1 MNQDAQN
8 IYEAY
13 VTESP
18 EEIAKIDKRIAR
30 LQSQKAQ
37 LQQSGTPTT
46 SSSTSTTTTGTA
58 SSRRGTSNRDINNR
72 AKANA
77 ADAAKR
83 AASNKTQN
91 ASNWANYGPGAAA
104 FQSGAGQF
112 DTAPAQEPKSVQP
125 KIDQPKDAEDTAATA
140 SGEAERAESPENF
153 YNGLG
158 RPPVSRNRNSPE
170 RIAALQKRQA
180 ENPGVGPDRTFG
192 TGAPSDE
199 ESAAA
204 SAAIDSGEIS
214 SKPAGTEFD
223 PWRQEQMR
231 INKTAEMPDNW
242 RNASWAKRART
253 MGGRNPARVKALAQK
268 EWERKEAMRKEREMA
283 TSELNPNRQT
293 GAQYLGNQLKKMPG
307 NISAGLQ
314 GLGSA
319 IFGKNKIPQTTAAG
333 DAVRDANGKLQW
345 KDNSTGKP
353 GLFQR
358 AGGAVKKA
366 LTPSKPAAPAT
377 APTKPAA
384 ARQYHNKQFQ
394 KTLSP
399 RERMN
404 MRPGSRGYNQAY
416 NKYLKTA
423 TTPINASYN
432 AFDAVLQDKNVDH
445 LID

>member
-1 MNQDAQN
+1 MNQDTQN

-13 VTESP
+13 ITESP
-18 EEIAKIDKRIAR
+18 DQIAKIDKRIAR
-30 LQSQKAQ
+30 LQKKKAQ
-37 LQQSGTPTT
+37 LQQSGDPTTSSSQSTTATGTVSSAPTT
-46 SSSTSTTTTGTA
+46 SSSTSTTTTGA
-58 SSRRGTSNRDINNR
+58 
-72 AKANA
+72 AN
-77 ADAAKR
+77 
-83 AASNKTQN
+83 
-91 ASNWANYGPGAAA
+91 
-104 FQSGAGQF
+104 SGSGKSYTDGRVPDGQGGYSM
-112 DTAPAQEPKSVQP
+112 PP
-125 KIDQPKDAEDTAATA
+125 
-140 SGEAERAESPENF
+140 ESPEKGTNNDWSQF
-153 YNGLG
+153 NVDPQLQQSYNNLTPSQKPVSHSAPGEHPTEPQTEPT
-158 RPPVSRNRNSPE
+158 PPVNKVKRDRNSPE
-170 RIAALQKRQA
+170 RIAALKQQQA
-180 ENPGVGPDRTFG
+180 ENPDAGPYRTFG

-214 SKPAGTEFD
+214 SKPG
-223 PWRQEQMR
+223 PWQWEQER
-231 INKTAEMPDNW
+231 INQTAPMPDNW
-242 RNASWAKRART
+242 QNASWAKRART
-253 MGGRNPARVKALAQK
+253 MGGRNPTRVKQLAQK

-353 GLFQR
+353 GLVQR

-366 LTPSKPAAPAT
+366 LTPSKPAAA
-377 APTKPAA
+377 PAA
-384 ARQYHNKQFQ
+384 PAPAAPAPAAPVTPQPKKISGPVQ
-394 KTLSP
+394 KDP
-399 RERMN
+399 FG
-404 MRPGSRGYNQAY
+404 RPVVNRRKSRVLNQS
-416 NKYLKTA
+416 T
-423 TTPINASYN
+423 N

>member
-1 MNQDAQN
+1 MNKDTQN

-13 VTESP
+13 ITESP
-18 EEIAKIDKRIAR
+18 ENQIAKIDKRIAR

-37 LQQSGTPTT
+37 LQQSSAPTT
-46 SSSTSTTTTGTA
+46 SSSTSTTTTDTA

-77 ADAAKR
+77 ADAAKQ
-83 AASNKTQN
+83 AASNKAQN
-91 ASNWANYGPGAAA
+91 ASNLANYGPGAAA

-112 DTAPAQEPKSVQP
+112 DTAPAQQPKTVQP
-125 KIDQPKDAEDTAATA
+125 KIDQPKEPVTTAPVVSAPAATEP
-140 SGEAERAESPENF
+140 EAPQTEPVTPGIVNSPK
-153 YNGLG
+153 
-158 RPPVSRNRNSPE
+158 RNRNSPE
-170 RIAALQKRQA
+170 RIAALQKQQA

-199 ESAAA
+199 ESSAA
-204 SAAIDSGEIS
+204 SAAIDSGEMS

-223 PWRQEQMR
+223 PWRQEQMK

-242 RNASWAKRART
+242 QNASWAKRART
-253 MGGRNPARVKALAQK
+253 MGGRNPARVKQLAQK
-268 EWERKEAMRKEREMA
+268 EWDRKEAMRKEREMA

-293 GAQYLGNQLKKMPG
+293 GMQYFGNQLKKVPG
-307 NISAGLQ
+307 NVGAAVQ

-333 DAVRDANGKLQW
+333 DAVYGSDGKLQW

-353 GLFQR
+353 GLVQR

-366 LTPSKPAAPAT
+366 LTPSKPTAAPA
-377 APTKPAA
+377 APANSQPKKISGPV
-384 ARQYHNKQFQ
+384 Q
-394 KTLSP
+394 KD
-399 RERMN
+399 RFG
-404 MRPGSRGYNQAY
+404 RPVVNRRKSRVLNQS
-416 NKYLKTA
+416 T
-423 TTPINASYN
+423 N

>member
-1 MNQDAQN
+1 MMNKDTQN

-18 EEIAKIDKRIAR
+18 DQIAKIDKRIAR
-30 LQSQKAQ
+30 LQSKKAR
-37 LQQSGTPTT
+37 LQQSGATSTSPSPSTTT
-46 SSSTSTTTTGTA
+46 SSSTSTTTTGAASSAASSPEKEINNNWSQFQPAATPSTPDAAPTVATTPATPNPFDTHGVKDFDANNPFHVAQAQGMTKPAGPSTSSSTSTSTPNTA
-58 SSRRGTSNRDINNR
+58 SSDATGDITTLDPIDV
-72 AKANA
+72 KA
-77 ADAAKR
+77 
-83 AASNKTQN
+83 
-91 ASNWANYGPGAAA
+91 
-104 FQSGAGQF
+104 
-112 DTAPAQEPKSVQP
+112 
-125 KIDQPKDAEDTAATA
+125 
-140 SGEAERAESPENF
+140 
-153 YNGLG
+153 
-158 RPPVSRNRNSPE
+158 SRNRNSPD

-283 TSELNPNRQT
+283 TSKLNPNRQT
-293 GAQYLGNQLKKMPG
+293 GAQYLGNQLIKAPG
-307 NISAGLQ
+307 EIVRGVGNLVAAPFKAVSKFANR
-314 GLGSA
+314 
-319 IFGKNKIPQTTAAG
+319 NKQPQA
-333 DAVRDANGKLQW
+333 
-345 KDNSTGKP
+345 
-353 GLFQR
+353 
-358 AGGAVKKA
+358 
-366 LTPSKPAAPAT
+366 PSKPLGPSRQKLS
-377 APTKPAA
+377 KPSDFQNPV
-384 ARQYHNKQFQ
+384 RDGVPYVSPNK
-394 KTLSP
+394 
-399 RERMN
+399 
-404 MRPGSRGYNQAY
+404 
-416 NKYLKTA
+416 NKKQLD
-423 TTPINASYN
+423 NASYN